1 MIGVL
6 PYFMYVG
13 VPFMMLRGFAALVI
27 HQIPNLLLLAAV
39 AERGAEYQMLV
50 CQFRDEKT
58 TRPAQ
63 GKVLPFFE

>member
-1 MIGVL
+1 MN
-6 PYFMYVG
+6 VG
-13 VPFMMLRGFAALVI
+13 VPLMVLRGFATLVI
-27 HQIPNLLLLAAV
+27 DHVPNLPLLSAV

-63 GKVLPFFE
+63 GKVRPFFE